1 MKLFNWINPL
11 WVIDTFFTM
20 RLEPITATSA
30 LGAMLGAGG
39 TAAANAALTGAG
51 IGALGGAATGRDP
64 LKSALIGGALGGG
77 GSLLGAGGAS
87 AGAAKSASN
96 GSLLSTASAEPLA
109 GGGVG
114 NLGMFTNPQATS
126 VMGGVGDVSGLG
138 LSGTYAQAAPMY
150 TGSQGMFD
158 VAQGSTLGGQGAATF
173 AGGGGYNPSLFGR
186 IGESIGSIGNS
197 FTDLTSRD
205 KLGLGLQGAS
215 MLSQPQQMIQPSQG
229 QISRPQFDPS
239 STLVNVAPN
248 VNPQDKPLTEEEL
261 LRLKQ
266 LAQYGYRG

>member
-1 MKLFNWINPL
+1 
-11 WVIDTFFTM
+11 
-20 RLEPITATSA
+20 
-30 LGAMLGAGG
+30 
-39 TAAANAALTGAG
+39 
-51 IGALGGAATGRDP
+51 
-64 LKSALIGGALGGG
+64 
-77 GSLLGAGGAS
+77 
-87 AGAAKSASN
+87 
-96 GSLLSTASAEPLA
+96 
-109 GGGVG
+109 
-114 NLGMFTNPQATS
+114 MFTNPQATS

-138 LSGTYAQAAPMY
+138 LSGTYAQGAPMY

-186 IGESIGSIGNS
+186 IGEGIGSIGNP
-197 FTDLTSRD
+197 FTDLTTRD